1 MVNDAEAHAEE
12 DKKQREKVDTKN
24 QAESVVYQ
32 TEKQLQESG
41 DKIPVDIKSKVE
53 SGIAK
58 LKDAIKSDDT
68 DQMKSALADLEKD
81 MHAFAQELYKN
92 AAPNAEA
99 QQSAP
104 QDFGGQQASGNGSQ
118 NPGADGEGPVF
129 DAEFDKKD

>member
-1 MVNDAEAHAEE
+1 MQTII
-12 DKKQREKVDTKN
+12 KKVMRKAARAATS
-24 QAESVVYQ
+24 AIYPS
-32 TEKQLQESG
+32 LRAS
-41 DKIPVDIKSKVE
+41 
-53 SGIAK
+53 
-58 LKDAIKSDDT
+58 AIKSPVIACDA
-68 DQMKSALADLEKD
+68 SALADLEKD

-104 QDFGGQQASGNGSQ
+104 QDFGGQQAPGNGGQ